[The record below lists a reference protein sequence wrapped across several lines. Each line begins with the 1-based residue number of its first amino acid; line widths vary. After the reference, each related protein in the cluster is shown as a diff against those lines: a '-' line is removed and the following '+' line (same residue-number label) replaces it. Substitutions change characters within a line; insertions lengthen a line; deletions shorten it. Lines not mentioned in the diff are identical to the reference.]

1 MRINLQTVSNKWS
14 SSRTEHI
21 PSQNRFHQKFL
32 RELKLF
38 VPGLRTF
45 RPCDSLLRIAAWGV
59 SQGGKF
65 KSQLCC
71 QNNRCPQNYASC
83 PPWRFFCVR
92 LPVQYSVGKT
102 VFAKGGK
109 FVCTLRMTKKKGAK
123 SFLWK
128 TTLSLIFELESDRK
142 NKFTRKTKLAL
153 KCAQPF
159 LRGVFFSHLLA
170 HLPFHLA
177 KSFSCVSLYLSSRNK
192 TSQICWRKF
201 CKYLFF
207 RRRVQS

>member
-123 SFLWK
+123 SFLWMQLCPWFLNLK
-128 TTLSLIFELESDRK
+128 VTGRTNLHAKQNLLSNVRSLSSVAFSSLI
-142 NKFTRKTKLAL
+142 
-153 KCAQPF
+153 C
-159 LRGVFFSHLLA
+159 
-170 HLPFHLA
+170 LP
-177 KSFSCVSLYLSSRNK
+177 
-192 TSQICWRKF
+192 I
-201 CKYLFF
+201 YLFTL
-207 RRRVQS
+207 QSRFLVFHCI